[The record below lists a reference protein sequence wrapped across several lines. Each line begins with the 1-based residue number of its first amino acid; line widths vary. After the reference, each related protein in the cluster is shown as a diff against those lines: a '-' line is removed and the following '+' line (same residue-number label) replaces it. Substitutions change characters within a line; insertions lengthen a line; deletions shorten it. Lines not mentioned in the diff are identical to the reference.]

1 VRVRDEGDVRVY
13 ALGRLEPRMRVEVGF
28 TLHGPRAD
36 AVVPWT
42 QILVGVDAPGA
53 RVGSGSAGWTMLLR
67 SWLAIFSVF

>member
-1 VRVRDEGDVRVY
+1 
-13 ALGRLEPRMRVEVGF
+13 MRVEVGF